1 MGTAEADPVSI
12 MCYHL
17 PAAIM
22 KDGKAVKGGTNI
34 NPRDRAFAASL
45 YPKVSRRK
53 LPQKVEE

>member
-22 KDGKAVKGGTNI
+22 KDGRAVKGGKDI
-34 NPRDRAFAASL
+34 NPRDREFAASL
-45 YPKVSRRK
+45 YPK
-53 LPQKVEE
+53 